1 MSTHPKNKRGRVT
14 ASAVCNMH
22 VTKPN
27 HLKNE
32 MPVRDLSRVDVLL
45 QSTQLLFG
53 EKKTSKEGEH
63 VQAK

>member
-1 MSTHPKNKRGRVT
+1 MSKYYKNKRVT
-14 ASAVCNMH
+14 ASAVCNMY
-22 VTKPN
+22 VTKPD

-45 QSTQLLFG
+45 QSTQILVG
-53 EKKTSKEGEH
+53 EKKTSKEGKH